1 MNRDILEAPFA
12 PEQIKQRQG
21 NFGQKLDYIEAHA
34 VIQRLNDAL
43 DSAWSFEIIE
53 HQILKEQNEVL
64 VLGRLTAGGI
74 SKCQF
79 GSSAITRAKQGGE
92 IISLADDLKSAATD
106 SLKKCATL
114 LGVGLHLYGGSRQP
128 KQLPGKDFDKHGGNV
143 TPLRR
148 YQESERPIENPN
160 DRFDGPSNGRIS
172 AKQHQYAVG
181 LAQKRGMTKKE
192 LNDHC
197 VGVYGAGVDF
207 ISRKEACALIDALRS
222 GQGAS
227 GQRSSEN
234 EPGHTRMAER
244 RL

>member
-34 VIQRLNDAL
+34 VIQRLNDAF

-79 GSSAITRAKQGGE
+79 GSSAITRAKQSGE

-114 LGVGLHLYGGSRQP
+114 LGVGLSLYGAKQP
-128 KQLPGKDFDKHGGNV
+128 KQPVGNARDSHAGNV

-148 YQESERPIENPN
+148 GQEAQSQPN
-160 DRFDGPSNGRIS
+160 QNGNGQNNGRIS
-172 AKQHQYAVG
+172 AKQHQYAVN
-181 LAQKRGMTKKE
+181 LAQNRGMTKKE
-192 LNDHC
+192 LNAHC
-197 VGVYGAGVDF
+197 VGIYGAGVDF
-207 ISRKEACALIDALRS
+207 ISRKDASALIEALRLEK
-222 GQGAS
+222 GPS
-227 GQRSSEN
+227 GQRSQQN
-234 EPGHTRMAER
+234 EPVNTRTAER
-244 RL
+244 SL